1 MDNTRLCR
9 SKRKVH
15 FQALG
20 RYKSNRSGCKRH
32 SAPGLPVE
40 LFPEHALS
48 KHQSER
54 LIHAISKSVLKLEK
68 GQDKKAGN
76 SVEEKMTVAY
86 SFFKSKIL
94 KYYIIS
100 S

>member
-1 MDNTRLCR
+1 M
-9 SKRKVH
+9 KVH

-20 RYKSNRSGCKRH
+20 RYNSNTSGWKQH
-32 SAPGLPVE
+32 SAPGLLLE

-48 KHQSER
+48 KHQNER
-54 LIHAISKSVLKLEK
+54 LIHAISKSVLRLEK
-68 GQDKKAGN
+68 GQNKKAGN
-76 SVEEKMTVAY
+76 AVEEKMTVAY
-86 SFFKSKIL
+86 SSCKSKIL